1 MDYYANL
8 RVILGVKGG
17 THMAFT
23 VSVGEADFAALRNE
37 NAYYVDKTE
46 IMYEL
51 VHDTNNKVTL
61 FTRPR
66 RFGKTLMM
74 SMMENYFNIRKDSK
88 SLFGNLAISKYKAF
102 CKEWMNQYPVLFI
115 SFKDAE
121 AEEYDVAYAKLKTV
135 IADVCKRVADI
146 GEQACVNAF
155 DVEVFNR
162 LQAQTGTNADVQN
175 SLKTIMRMLYT
186 VYGKQVI
193 LLIDE
198 YDVPLA
204 KASEKD
210 TAKNHYYS
218 KMLDVIKGIMSTAL
232 KDNEFL
238 KFAVVTGCLR
248 IAKESIFTG
257 TNNFASYS
265 VLDEDF
271 SGYFGFSE
279 NEVED
284 ILRAADRTDKADV
297 IKEWYDGYIFG
308 DSYVYCPWD
317 VINYLSALKKRKDA
331 KPKNYWKNT
340 SHNGI
345 LLTFIK
351 RTDFDVAGK
360 FEKLLNGGNIIQTI
374 SDELTYDTLHSTEDN
389 LWSVL
394 LMTGYITK
402 SDPDEDTDTVSL
414 KIPNKEIASIFQD
427 SVVRYFTDTVNGDSI
442 KEMIESLWEK
452 DINRATEILSD
463 LLWGTIS
470 YNDYHE
476 DYYHAFLAGIFVG
489 RGYEVESNKEKG
501 LGRPDIILKD
511 RKNRRAIIVESKKS
525 KRKASLGRDCDKAIK
540 QIIDERYAEG
550 IEGYEQIL
558 CYGVAFFQKQAV
570 IKLME

>member
-1 MDYYANL
+1 MQLAFK
-8 RVILGVKGG
+8 VGVGK
-17 THMAFT
+17 
-23 VSVGEADFAALRNE
+23 SDFASFREAGN
-37 NAYYVDKTE
+37 YYVDKTE
-46 IMYEL
+46 LIYEL
-51 VHDTNNKVTL
+51 VNDTDNEVTL

-74 SMMENYFNIRKDSK
+74 SMMENFFSIRKDSK
-88 SLFGNLAISKYKAF
+88 SLFEGLAITKHQTF

-121 AEEYDVAYAKLKTV
+121 SEEYDVAYAKLKTV
-135 IADVCKRVADI
+135 IADVCKRFADI
-146 GEQACVNAF
+146 SDQACVNAF

-162 LQAQTGTNADVQN
+162 LQAQIGTDADVQN
-175 SLKTIMRMLYT
+175 ALKTIMRMLHT
-186 VYGKQVI
+186 VYGRKVI

-204 KASEKD
+204 KASEKNN
-210 TAKNHYYS
+210 TKNHYYS

-265 VLDEDF
+265 VLDEAF

-279 NEVED
+279 KEVEE
-284 ILRAADRTDKADV
+284 ILRAADRCDQADV
-297 IKEWYDGYIFG
+297 MKEWYDGYIFG
-308 DSYVYCPWD
+308 DSSVYCPWD
-317 VINYLSALKKRKDA
+317 VVNYLSALKKRKDA

-351 RTDFDVAGK
+351 HTDFDVAGK

-414 KIPNKEIASIFQD
+414 KIPNREIASIFRD
-427 SVVRYFTDTVNGDSI
+427 SVVRYFSDTVNADTI

-452 DINRATEILSD
+452 DVDRAAKILSD
-463 LLWGTIS
+463 LLWETIS

-476 DYYHAFLAGIFVG
+476 DYYHAFLTGIFVG

-501 LGRPDIILKD
+501 LGRPDILLKD

-525 KRKASLGRDCDKAIK
+525 KGKESLSRDCDKAIK
-540 QIIDERYAEG
+540 QIMDERYAEG
-550 IEGYEQIL
+550 MEGYEQIL
-558 CYGVAFFQKQAV
+558 CYGVAFYQKQAMM
-570 IKLME
+570 KLLE